1 MPIPSPV
8 LWKIYRSKVH
18 LEEFQTAVE
27 EFFKSN
33 PAKIVQEPGGDP
45 DQFVG
50 TFQATSPIPGRLPII
65 IGDCLQNLRSALDY
79 LVWELVLVAKNEPGR
94 HNMFPICSTEGAF
107 EQQVSRNRLQ
117 GVTTDAIAEIES
129 WQPYHL
135 GPEFD
140 KSMLW
145 ILDDL
150 CNINKHRR
158 VLLTNIVGGPS
169 DLELQTINGQ
179 LFGRVDFRS
188 IKKDARIGPFSIVDG
203 PQGRG
208 VQVDVNP
215 NVAAYLAF
223 DEGGAQSMDVGFV
236 VSHVLR
242 LVTVTV
248 LPRFER
254 FFAQAQASGV

>member
-1 MPIPSPV
+1 MSIPNPV
-8 LWKIYRSKVH
+8 IWKIYHSNAH
-18 LEEFQTAVE
+18 LKEFQTEVE
-27 EFFKSN
+27 AFFKTN
-33 PAKIVQEPGGDP
+33 PGKVVQEPGGDP

-94 HNMFPICSTEGAF
+94 HNMFPICSTKEAF
-107 EQQVSRNRLQ
+107 DQQISRNRLK
-117 GVTTDAIAEIES
+117 GVTPEAVAEIQS

-135 GPEFD
+135 GQDFD

-158 VLLTNIVGGPS
+158 VLLTSIVGGPS
-169 DLELQTINGQ
+169 DVQLQTINGQ

-188 IKKDARIGPFSIVDG
+188 IKKDAKIGPFPIVAG

-208 VQVDVNP
+208 VKVDVNP
-215 NVAAYLAF
+215 NITAYLAF
-223 DEGGAQSMDVGFV
+223 DEGSTQGMDVGFV
-236 VSHVLR
+236 VSHLLR
-242 LVTVTV
+242 LVTETI